1 MPMHNLSRNYNAE
14 GAINAYS
21 IVKYGAADYG
31 ALQADSATA
40 KLLGVASDIAA
51 ASGEPVDVI
60 YEGIATV
67 KLGGTVT
74 RGDWLVSDA
83 SGNAIVSAAA
93 AGTNNESIGK
103 ALQSGVSGDLIDV
116 MIVMS
121 RIQG

>member
-1 MPMHNLSRNYNAE
+1 MPMNLASRNYNAE

-21 IVKYGAADYG
+21 IVKYGANDYG
-31 ALQADSATA
+31 ALQAGAATD
-40 KLLGVASDIAA
+40 KLLGVSTDIAA

-116 MIVMS
+116 LVMLS